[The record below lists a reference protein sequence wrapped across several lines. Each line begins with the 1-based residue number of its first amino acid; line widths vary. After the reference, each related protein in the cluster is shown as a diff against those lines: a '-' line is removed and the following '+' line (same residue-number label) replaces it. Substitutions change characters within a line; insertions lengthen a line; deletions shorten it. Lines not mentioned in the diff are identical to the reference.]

1 MRNYHNCEKTSAL
14 SVLFRASFSASKSF
28 AENAPLQPELVVPAP
43 TLEVRL
49 PAIYQSGSDLGRRA
63 SCPTIFEAT
72 MPPLPFSASRA
83 GGFTSCFSYIYS
95 TRGRIEVTPFLR
107 KILGLNWLLMAV
119 MLALAIFGVIAIY
132 SATYMREDPVAAE
145 FWRKQANWVAVGFF
159 AFIIVSLIDY
169 RWVRWGALPMYLA
182 GLGFLILTRF
192 MGHKVYGARSW
203 LSIAGVNFQPAQLA
217 VIAGITVLSLFLSQF
232 RQMHPMLRLTLCGAV
247 VGAPC
252 LLILMQPDLGECII
266 WGPVL
271 VALLFVGGIPVR
283 YLICIFLIVIAFI
296 PIAINLGLKP
306 YQQERITAFIN
317 PDIDR
322 QGSAWAINQSLIAIG
337 SGGWSGKGFKA
348 PNTQIE
354 LGFLPATAVHNDYI
368 FSAIG
373 EQWGFVGGMFLL
385 GGFGLL
391 LLICL
396 FVAFCAGDQFG
407 LLLVVGI
414 TTLIFTHIFQNI
426 GMTISVLPITGVPLP
441 LISYSGSFVLM
452 IMFGL
457 GIVNSVWVHRRG
469 DLR

>member
-1 MRNYHNCEKTSAL
+1 LLTHAEFDML
-14 SVLFRASFSASKSF
+14 S
-28 AENAPLQPELVVPAP
+28 PP
-43 TLEVRL
+43 TRSGEWLEVQLITPAGL
-49 PAIYQSGSDLGRRA
+49 PPASPIYI
-63 SCPTIFEAT
+63 PH
-72 MPPLPFSASRA
+72 A
-83 GGFTSCFSYIYS
+83 GGSKDK
-95 TRGRIEVTPFLR
+95 VTPFLR

-119 MLALAIFGVIAIY
+119 MLALAVFGVIAIY

-145 FWRKQANWVAVGFF
+145 FWRKQANWVAVGFL
-159 AFIIVSLIDY
+159 AFIVVSLIDY

-203 LSIAGVNFQPAQLA
+203 LSIAGINFQPAQLA
-217 VIAGITVLSLFLSQF
+217 VIAGIMVLSLFLSQF
-232 RQMHPMLRLTLCGAV
+232 RQMHPMLRLTLCGAI

-266 WGPVL
+266 WAPVL
-271 VALLFVGGIPVR
+271 MALLFVGGIPVR
-283 YLICIFLIVIAFI
+283 YLICIMLIVIAFI

-385 GGFGLL
+385 GAFALL
-391 LLICL
+391 LLTCL

-457 GIVNSVWVHRRG
+457 GIVNSVWVHRRA